1 MLPWELAG
9 CNTEAES
16 PEQVGVDGNKN
27 DIWHSEDGVEWE
39 QLGTG
44 PSFNSSTPCGEF
56 ATQWESTYVHK
67 GALYIAGGNAC
78 VYPPEQVHSLKES
91 YKRGEYNYRAA
102 ELLVAGGCVEAQAD
116 HS

>member
-1 MLPWELAG
+1 M
-9 CNTEAES
+9 
-16 PEQVGVDGNKN
+16 N

-44 PSFNSSTPCGEF
+44 PSFNSSTPWTIRHAMGVH
-56 ATQWESTYVHK
+56 VHK

-91 YKRGEYNYRAA
+91 YKRGEYNYKPQSYWLPGDVWKLKPTIIKARVK
-102 ELLVAGGCVEAQAD
+102 L
-116 HS
+116 

>member
-1 MLPWELAG
+1 MNE
-9 CNTEAES
+9 
-16 PEQVGVDGNKN
+16 
-27 DIWHSEDGVEWE
+27 IWHSEDGVEWE

-44 PSFNSSTPCGEF
+44 PSFNSSIVRRGQF

-91 YKRGEYNYRAA
+91 YKRGEYNYKPQSYWLPGDVWKLKPTIVKAKVK
-102 ELLVAGGCVEAQAD
+102 L
-116 HS
+116 